1 MFDADGSGQ
10 IDFRELK
17 VAMTALGQKPNDRD
31 IRNIMEKFDK
41 DHSDTID
48 KDEFFIIMAERYRNR
63 NPRDEIAKQFKELDY
78 DNCGHLNLQHL
89 QKLAREL
96 GETMTDADLLEIID
110 ETDRTGTGE
119 INLEDFTRVMKKTM
133 LFKF

>member
-1 MFDADGSGQ
+1 MVSFSLVINDQSISKTQLSKPGKQNEITAEIEKEIKDAFDLFDADGSGK
-10 IDFRELK
+10 IDFRELR

-31 IRNIMEKFDK
+31 VRNIMEKFDK

-78 DNCGHLNLQHL
+78 NNCGHLNLQHL
-89 QKLAREL
+89 
-96 GETMTDADLLEIID
+96 
-110 ETDRTGTGE
+110 
-119 INLEDFTRVMKKTM
+119 
-133 LFKF
+133 